1 MKLDS
6 EARAKLFWNL
16 DLCSS
21 ASNKY
26 WQFVILA
33 HCLKREA
40 GPKLIF
46 LKQKF
51 KKVEKRK
58 RTVLYSEKICMF

>member
-1 MKLDS
+1 MKLDF

-33 HCLKREA
+33 HCLKCKE

-46 LKQKF
+46 LKTM
-51 KKVEKRK
+51 VE
-58 RTVLYSEKICMF
+58 